1 MSNHNVPYQIQQLI
15 ESLLNNKEN
24 IHLRGNYR
32 LRLNEIRIAIDIAI
46 RKYDAEVLTS
56 DASKTKRKRA

>member
-15 ESLLNNKEN
+15 ESMLNTKEN
-24 IHLRGNYR
+24 VHLRGNYR
-32 LRLNEIRIAIDIAI
+32 FRLNEIRAAIDSGI
-46 RKYDAEVLTS
+46 RKYDTEVIAS